1 MKKKMK
7 LMEAVFCIAYLL
19 FAFAAS
25 LVFLFRRSY
34 LCALMTLMLAGGDA
48 FHLLPR
54 IRIALKG
61 PGPDDAYRLGL
72 GNLVSSITM
81 TLFYVLLYRVMGSRY
96 PGIAVPAFVY
106 PATLILAAIR
116 IVLCL
121 LPQNDWFKRN
131 NDKNDWHIIR
141 NVPFIL
147 IGLLTIFYLAVCYRQ
162 YLMAILVF
170 VSFLCY
176 MGTVLYAK
184 KNPRMGMLMMPKTIC
199 YIWLIALF
207 L

>member
-1 MKKKMK
+1 
-7 LMEAVFCIAYLL
+7 
-19 FAFAAS
+19 
-25 LVFLFRRSY
+25 
-34 LCALMTLMLAGGDA
+34 
-48 FHLLPR
+48 
-54 IRIALKG
+54 
-61 PGPDDAYRLGL
+61 
-72 GNLVSSITM
+72 M

-121 LPQNDWFKRN
+121 FPQNDWFKRN
-131 NDKNDWHIIR
+131 NDENSWHIIR
-141 NVPFIL
+141 NVPFVL

-162 YLMAILVF
+162 HLMAALVF

-184 KNPRMGMLMMPKTIC
+184 KNPKMGMLMMPKTIC